1 MNKVE
6 DIREQVVDMQD
17 TAPMVPNYG
26 GGLPKEPFG
35 IACFYG
41 PIGNATRY
49 VTRLHDEVFGCSS
62 ASYMDRHWHVED
74 AEDEFNDE
82 PHDWQWEGM
91 CCKGGCEYCNP
102 DEHPYYDPYDDD
114 YDPEDDRY
122 DQDYDGRWCRH
133 CGQGQHVEVELE
145 DKVAALES
153 EVRYLRW
160 YIQKTDD
167 IHNDPEV
174 GGWYTNAQ
182 YIEERD
188 VAQHHSVDRVREAQR
203 RLNDEEDKVRWL
215 KGELEAD
222 ESGQYLI

>member
-1 MNKVE
+1 
-6 DIREQVVDMQD
+6 
-17 TAPMVPNYG
+17 
-26 GGLPKEPFG
+26 
-35 IACFYG
+35 
-41 PIGNATRY
+41 
-49 VTRLHDEVFGCSS
+49 
-62 ASYMDRHWHVED
+62 MDRHWHVED